1 MRALIVVNTATFY
14 LSHRRPIGR
23 ALRDAG
29 VDVAVAAAPSDGA
42 ARELEAD
49 GLRFSPLPLSPAGR
63 SPANEA
69 RVVAALVALYRRE
82 RPDVVHHVTIKP
94 VLYGSLAARALSIP
108 VINAISGLGYV
119 FIPQPGAPLAHRAL
133 RGGVELAYRAALSGA
148 RTRVIFQNPDDR
160 ARFIDGGY
168 VAAARTRL
176 IKGSGVELSR
186 FAPSPRP
193 EGPPLVVLP
202 ARMLRDKGIVELVE
216 AARLVRRARPDV
228 RFALVGGNDSENPAT
243 ISTAELEGWVRE
255 GVVEWWGHRRDMPEV
270 LRQASLV
277 VLPSYREGLPLALAE
292 AAASGRA
299 IVTTDVP
306 GCREVVRHGE
316 TGWLVPP
323 RESAPLARAIAE
335 ALSDEVELDRR
346 AAASRRLAERE
357 LSIDAVVSQ
366 TLDVYR
372 ELLGGRLPG

>member
-1 MRALIVVNTATFY
+1 MRALIVVNTAAFY
-14 LSHRRPIGR
+14 LSHRRPIGL

-29 VDVAVAAAPSDGA
+29 LEVTIAAAPSGD
-42 ARELEAD
+42 ARHVIEGD
-49 GLRFSPLPLSPAGR
+49 GLHFTPLPLLPASR
-63 SPANEA
+63 SPATEA
-69 RVVAALVALYRRE
+69 RALAALVALYRRV
-82 RPDVVHHVTIKP
+82 RPRIVHHVTIKP

-133 RGGVELAYRAALSGA
+133 RRGVDLAYRTALAGE
-148 RTRVIFQNPDDR
+148 RTRVIFQNPDDM
-160 ARFIDGGY
+160 ARFVERGH
-168 VAAARTRL
+168 VTPARTRL
-176 IKGSGVELSR
+176 VKGSGVDLGR
-186 FAPSPRP
+186 FSHAPRP
-193 EGPPLVVLP
+193 PGPPLVVLP
-202 ARMLRDKGIVELVE
+202 ARMLRDKGVVELVE
-216 AARLVRRARPDV
+216 AARIVKRARPEV
-228 RFALVGGNDSENPAT
+228 RFALVGSNDSENPAT
-243 ISTAELEGWVRE
+243 IPTHELEGWVRE

-316 TGWLVPP
+316 NGWLVPV
-323 RESAPLARAIAE
+323 RESAPLAQAISE
-335 ALSDEVELDRR
+335 ALGDEAELDRR
-346 AAASRRLAERE
+346 GAASRALAERE
-357 LSIDAVVSQ
+357 LSVHAVVAQ

-372 ELLGGRLPG
+372 ELLGGQLPR